1 MSGSLQS
8 PEIRES
14 AVSHGPIGFATE
26 ETPFRLAALS
36 LFSGVDM
43 PAIIRWFPVS
53 HDINSDPE
61 MWELREKFG
70 DRAGFVWL
78 EILSIADRNN
88 GILGPSSPQLYTILA
103 GRCRVY
109 SPKVRAILEWCLV
122 KGWLILDS
130 NLRVAKWLKYHR
142 TREPNKNP
150 SGNTTTPLLSYPSE
164 PSSKK
169 KIPDPVDNSK
179 EELKV
184 IFDLAATLV
193 DGNSDKFTDVKN
205 WIGKTIREAQGSVDR
220 AKPELTRKI
229 ILRSIQAL
237 KKLGTGNLDRD
248 GVFAYLTGAFKKIR
262 TEEIQGE
269 SAKYKQG
276 GIESAGE
283 ILQRMKTESK

>member
-1 MSGSLQS
+1 MAPAVDAFAHGSVHL
-8 PEIRES
+8 P
-14 AVSHGPIGFATE
+14 AG
-26 ETPFRLAALS
+26 AL
-36 LFSGVDM
+36 FKFFGVEM
-43 PAIIRWFPVS
+43 PRIKRWFRMS
-53 HDINSDPE
+53 HDINRDSE
-61 MWELREKFG
+61 MWEFREIVG
-70 DRAGFVWL
+70 RRADAIWE
-78 EILSIADRNN
+78 EILSIADRNE
-88 GILGPSSPQLYTILA
+88 GYLPGKLDAYPTLLAYACHSTPSHIGLA
-103 GRCRVY
+103 
-109 SPKVRAILEWCLV
+109 I
-122 KGWLILDS
+122 GWLTVPRGNPPAPWITIESDS
-130 NLRVAKWLKYHR
+130 GGVQYARVTKWLKYNGTWEDDKIPPGKR
-142 TREPNKNP
+142 
-150 SGNTTTPLLSYPSE
+150 SDPLLSYPSE

-169 KIPDPVDNSK
+169 KTLEPVDNSK

-184 IFDLAATLV
+184 IFDSAATLA
-193 DGNSDKFTDVKN
+193 DGNLDKLTDVKN
-205 WIGKTIREAQGSVDR
+205 WIGKTIREAQGGVDR